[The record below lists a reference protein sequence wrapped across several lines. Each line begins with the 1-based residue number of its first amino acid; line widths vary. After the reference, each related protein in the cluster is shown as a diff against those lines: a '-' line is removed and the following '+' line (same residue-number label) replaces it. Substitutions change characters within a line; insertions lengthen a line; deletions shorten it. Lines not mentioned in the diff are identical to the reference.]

1 MITIYG
7 IKGGHVARL
16 RAALIMKG
24 LEFEHV
30 SVDMA
35 KRSEEF
41 LSKSVSET
49 IPFMED
55 GNVTVCESIAA
66 TEYLDEKYPDTYKML
81 GINLNEKVTVLNV
94 IWAIDR
100 IGHYFVPLYVEK
112 FGMAQGM
119 KQQGKSHRAFIYD
132 DQQKADFQKELTY
145 RLGKLQALKTGKF
158 FTSQFSSADASM
170 LAMLGTVS
178 WLGLEIG
185 ESWKS
190 WMGELMQDEKIAQ
203 MNAPEDEMGV
213 REI

>member
-7 IKGGHVARL
+7 IKGGHVGRL
-16 RAALIMKG
+16 RAALVMKG

-41 LSKSVSET
+41 LSKSLSET
-49 IPFMED
+49 IPFMQD
-55 GNVTVCESIAA
+55 GDITVCESIAA
-66 TEYLDEKYPDTYKML
+66 TEYLDEKYPDTYKMM
-81 GINLNEKVTVLNV
+81 GTTLNEKVTVLNV

-112 FGMAQGM
+112 FNMAQGM
-119 KQQGKSHRAFIYD
+119 KENGKSHRSFVFD
-132 DQQKADFQKELTY
+132 DQQKADFQAELTY
-145 RLGKLQALKTGKF
+145 RLGKLQALKSSKF

-178 WLGLEIG
+178 WLGLEIS

-190 WMGELMQDEKIAQ
+190 WMTELMQDEKIAK
-203 MNAPEDEMGV
+203 MNAPEDEKGV
-213 REI
+213 RAI